1 CLQRCNQRASID
13 DFTEHL
19 FLRQYTRTLLT
30 KFLEG
35 DDNRYW
41 FTNWHEVDLLNAL
54 ERKELKQ
61 VY

>member
-1 CLQRCNQRASID
+1 
-13 DFTEHL
+13 
-19 FLRQYTRTLLT
+19 TLLT